1 MAHKKKQHMK
11 KQSMKDKL
19 DESLSMKHGKEAD
32 KKQSFSARRHES
44 KGARGK

>member
-1 MAHKKKQHMK
+1 MK

-19 DESLSMKHGKEAD
+19 DERLSAMHGKEAG
-32 KKQSFSARRHES
+32 KMQSMKARRHES